1 MAETAQTLATA
12 VTVTLQNIVDIDAAT
27 EITQPAPVDVDVPQV
42 ENLISIPGVAA
53 PAAVTYTQVTTTDA
67 VTNESLNRTAE
78 TLKDDINSKL
88 TTFATNVSN
97 ALSDAGSDLTAQV
110 GAINGAMENLKGDI
124 NAALAEIRTKELT
137 QTQEITTAV
146 NSRLAQLRLD
156 AEALRT
162 ALLRVDEKVIAL
174 DDVYGSDAD
183 IASKIATVD
192 GFIARLREADLDVVT
207 ALDGVIDETNALT
220 RVQPKKITINAG
232 SGERI
237 IDTVLDGFGEFLAPG
252 DYVVQAEVY
261 GNRQVSVEV
270 SDQTAARFKLSLFSK
285 GVHFVPQPWGAD
297 VSPVDVNVTVYHS
310 KRDPLTFNVDTLNSS
325 FVTSGNGTD
334 ANTVGA

>member
-1 MAETAQTLATA
+1 MAETTATLANP
-12 VTVTLQNIVDIDAAT
+12 VVITLQTIVDIDANT
-27 EITQPAPVDVDVPQV
+27 EITQPSPTDVDVPQIA
-42 ENLISIPGVAA
+42 NLISIQGVSA
-53 PAAVTYTQVTTTDA
+53 PADVSYTPVSTTDA

-78 TLKDDINSKL
+78 TLKVDINEKL
-88 TTFATNVSN
+88 TAFATSMSS
-97 ALSDAGSDLTAQV
+97 ALADAGSDLTAQV
-110 GAINGAMENLKGDI
+110 GAINGAMDNLKGDI
-124 NAALAEIRTKELT
+124 NAAFAEIRNKELT
-137 QTQEITTAV
+137 QTQEITSAV

-162 ALLRVDEKVIAL
+162 AMLRVDEKVIAL
-174 DDVYGSDAD
+174 DDVYGTDSD
-183 IASKIATVD
+183 IAAKIAEVD
-192 GFIARLREADLDVVT
+192 GFINRLREADLDVVS

-220 RVQPKKITINAG
+220 RVERKKITINAG
-232 SGERI
+232 SGERV

-252 DYVVQAEVY
+252 DYVVLAEVY

-270 SDQTAARFKLSLFSK
+270 SDQTASSFKLSLFSK

-297 VSPVDVNVTVYHS
+297 VTPVDVNVTVYHS
-310 KRDPLTFNVDTLNSS
+310 KRDPLTFNIDTLNSS